1 MVSIVIKGKRFA
13 AGVFFLLVLL
23 GGLSIGEYKILK
35 ARLADDK
42 IGIAH
47 NQAKT
52 EIDKLLQGEVPTSMI
67 VEESYQPKKNT
78 KVEFFVD
85 YRLERDRTRSQQ
97 IELLREMVNNANSS
111 EEIRK
116 EAQKRLL
123 AITSSLEK
131 EMEIENLI
139 RAKDYKDAVVFIQG
153 DTVTI
158 IIQAK
163 DLTQEDIQKV
173 SSLVVKSTGTKL
185 EDVIIISKE

>member
-1 MVSIVIKGKRFA
+1 MVSIVIKGKRIIT
-13 AGVFFLLVLL
+13 GLFFLLVLL
-23 GGLSIGEYKILK
+23 GGLSYGEYKILK
-35 ARLADDK
+35 AKA
-42 IGIAH
+42 
-47 NQAKT
+47 NS
-52 EIDKLLQGEVPTSMI
+52 DKLLQGAAPSSMI
-67 VEESYQPKKNT
+67 VEDSSQSKKNT

-123 AITSSLEK
+123 SITSSLEK
-131 EMEIENLI
+131 EMEIENII

-153 DTVTI
+153 NTVTI